1 MAIAGA
7 PMTAVTIEDQVQQ
20 ARVDLAAA
28 LRLAA
33 KLEMNEGIDNHFTAR
48 VPGTTDRFLI
58 NPKNLHWSEIRASDL
73 LVVDPAGR
81 VMEPSEYAP
90 PRSGVAIHL
99 PIHLVHPR
107 GGAVF
112 HLHMPWSTALT
123 CIEDGRF
130 EMVHQNSARFYGDV
144 AYDDEYNSVALDQDE
159 GRRMARVFGDKTVM
173 FLANHGVIVATET
186 IAEAFD
192 TLYYLERASQVQVL
206 AMSTGRPLKVMSEAL
221 ALRTRADFGNVKMAA
236 ARHFEA
242 LKRIYL
248 DHPASDYLR

>member
-1 MAIAGA
+1 
-7 PMTAVTIEDQVQQ
+7 MTLDEQVQ
-20 ARVDLAAA
+20 RTRTDLAAA
-28 LRLAA
+28 FRLAA

-48 VPGTTDRFLI
+48 VPGTADRFFI
-58 NPKNLHWSEIRASDL
+58 NPKNLHWAEIRASDV

-81 VMEPSEYAP
+81 VMEPSEYSP

-99 PIHLVHPR
+99 PIHLAHPR

-123 CIEDGRF
+123 CIRDGRF
-130 EMVHQNSARFYGDV
+130 EMVHQNSARFYGDI
-144 AYDDEYNSVALDQDE
+144 AYDDEYNSVALGQDE

-173 FLANHGVIVATET
+173 FLANHGVIVAAET

-192 TLYYLERASQVQVL
+192 TLYFLERACQVQVL
-206 AMSTGRPLKVMSEAL
+206 AMSTGRPLRVLPEAL
-221 ALRTRADFGNVKMAA
+221 AVRTRADFGNYKMAA

-242 LKRIYL
+242 LTRIHL
-248 DHPASDYLR
+248 DQPGSDYAR

>member
-1 MAIAGA
+1 MTDRGAGPA
-7 PMTAVTIEDQVQQ
+7 NPG
-20 ARVDLAAA
+20 RSRRR

-58 NPKNLHWSEIRASDL
+58 NPKNLHWAEIRASDL

-81 VMEPSEYAP
+81 VMEPSEYSP

-99 PIHLVHPR
+99 PIHLAHPR

-123 CIEDGRF
+123 CIQDGRF
-130 EMVHQNSARFYGDV
+130 EMVHQNSARFYGDI

-206 AMSTGRPLKVMSEAL
+206 AMSTGRPLRVLSEAL
-221 ALRTRADFGNVKMAA
+221 AVRTRADFGNYKMAA

-242 LKRIYL
+242 LKRIHL
-248 DHPASDYLR
+248 DQPGSDHAR

>member
-1 MAIAGA
+1 
-7 PMTAVTIEDQVQQ
+7 MTLDEQ
-20 ARVDLAAA
+20 AQRTRTDLAAA
-28 LRLAA
+28 FRLAA

-48 VPGTTDRFLI
+48 VPGTADRFFI
-58 NPKNLHWSEIRASDL
+58 NPKNLHWAEIRASDV

-81 VMEPSEYAP
+81 VTEPSEYSP
-90 PRSGVAIHL
+90 PRSGIAIHL
-99 PIHLVHPR
+99 PIHLAHPR

-123 CIEDGRF
+123 CIRDGRF
-130 EMVHQNSARFYGDV
+130 EMVHQNSARFDGDI

-173 FLANHGVIVATET
+173 FLANHGVIVAADT

-192 TLYYLERASQVQVL
+192 ALYFLERASQVQVL
-206 AMSTGRPLKVMSEAL
+206 AMSTGRPLRVLPEAL
-221 ALRTRADFGNVKMAA
+221 AVRTRADFGNYKMAA

-242 LKRIYL
+242 LKRIHL
-248 DHPASDYLR
+248 DQPGADYAR

>member
-1 MAIAGA
+1 
-7 PMTAVTIEDQVQQ
+7 MTVEERVQRT
-20 ARVDLAAA
+20 RVDLAAA

-58 NPKNLHWSEIRASDL
+58 NPKNLHS
-73 LVVDPAGR
+73 
-81 VMEPSEYAP
+81 P

-99 PIHLVHPR
+99 PIHLAHPR

-123 CIEDGRF
+123 CIRDGRF
-130 EMVHQNSARFYGDV
+130 EMVHQNSARFYGDI

-206 AMSTGRPLKVMSEAL
+206 AMSTGRPLRVLSEAL
-221 ALRTRADFGNVKMAA
+221 AVRTRADFGNYKMAA

-242 LKRIYL
+242 LKRIHL
-248 DHPASDYLR
+248 DQPGSDYAR

>member
-1 MAIAGA
+1 
-7 PMTAVTIEDQVQQ
+7 MTIQEQVQRTR
-20 ARVDLAAA
+20 ADLAAA
-28 LRLAA
+28 FRLAA

-48 VPGTTDRFLI
+48 VPGTADRFFI
-58 NPKNLHWSEIRASDL
+58 NPKNLHWAEIRPSDV

-81 VMEPSEYAP
+81 VMEPSEYSP

-99 PIHLVHPR
+99 PIHLAHPR

-123 CIEDGRF
+123 CVRDGRF
-130 EMVHQNSARFYGDV
+130 EMVHQNSARFYGDI

-173 FLANHGVIVATET
+173 FLANHGVIVAADT

-192 TLYYLERASQVQVL
+192 TLYFLERASQVQVL
-206 AMSTGRPLKVMSEAL
+206 AMSTGRPLRVLPEAL
-221 ALRTRADFGNVKMAA
+221 AVRTRADFGNYKMAA

-242 LKRIYL
+242 LQRIHL
-248 DHPASDYLR
+248 DRPGSDHAR

>member
-1 MAIAGA
+1 MAIAGV
-7 PMTAVTIEDQVQQ
+7 PTRPETLEEQVQQ
-20 ARVDLAAA
+20 TRVDLAAA

-48 VPGTTDRFLI
+48 APGTADRFLI
-58 NPKNLHWSEIRASDL
+58 NPRNLHWSEIRASDL
-73 LVVDPAGR
+73 LVVDPTGR

-99 PIHLVHPR
+99 PIHQAHPR

-112 HLHMPWSTALT
+112 HVHMPWSTALACT
-123 CIEDGRF
+123 ERGRF
-130 EMVHQNSARFYGDV
+130 EMVHQNSARFYGDI
-144 AYDDEYNSVALDQDE
+144 AYDDEYNGVALDQDE

-173 FLANHGVIVATET
+173 FMANHGVIVATET

-206 AMSTGRPLKVMSEAL
+206 AMSTGPLKVMSEAL
-221 ALRTRADFGNVKMAA
+221 AVRTKADFSNVKLAA

-242 LKRIYL
+242 LKRIHL
-248 DHPASDYLR
+248 DHCASDYAR

>member
-1 MAIAGA
+1 M
-7 PMTAVTIEDQVQQ
+7 TIEEQVQQ
-20 ARVDLAAA
+20 TRADLAAA
-28 LRLAA
+28 FRLAA

-48 VPGTTDRFLI
+48 VPGTTDRFFI
-58 NPKNLHWSEIRASDL
+58 NPKNLHWAEIRASDV

-81 VMEPSEYAP
+81 VMEPSEYSP

-99 PIHLVHPR
+99 PIHLAHPR

-123 CIEDGRF
+123 CIRDGRF
-130 EMVHQNSARFYGDV
+130 EMVHQNSARFYGDI

-173 FLANHGVIVATET
+173 FLANHGVIVAADT

-192 TLYYLERASQVQVL
+192 TLYFLERASQVQVL
-206 AMSTGRPLKVMSEAL
+206 AMSTGRPLRVLPEAL
-221 ALRTRADFGNVKMAA
+221 AVRTRADFGNYKMAA
-236 ARHFEA
+236 VRHFEA
-242 LKRIYL
+242 LKRIHL
-248 DHPASDYLR
+248 DRPG

>member
-1 MAIAGA
+1 
-7 PMTAVTIEDQVQQ
+7 MTSMEIEEQVRQT
-20 ARVDLAAA
+20 RVDLAAA
-28 LRLAA
+28 FRLAA

-58 NPKNLHWSEIRASDL
+58 NPKNLHWAEIRASDL
-73 LVVDPAGR
+73 LVVDPVGQ
-81 VMEPSEYAP
+81 VMEPSEYSP

-99 PIHLVHPR
+99 PIHQAHPR

-130 EMVHQNSARFYGDV
+130 EMVHQNSARFYGDI
-144 AYDDEYNSVALDQDE
+144 AYDDEYNSVALHQDE

-173 FLANHGVIVATET
+173 FLASHGVIVATET

-206 AMSTGRPLKVMSEAL
+206 AMSMGRPLRVMSEEL
-221 ALRTRADFGNVKMAA
+221 AIRTRADFGNYKMAA
-236 ARHFEA
+236 RRHFEA
-242 LKRIYL
+242 LRRIHL
-248 DHPASDYLR
+248 DHPGADYTR